1 MINKIKQKLKYYFRG
16 LLFILTIALIVL
28 MMPSDAKFRY
38 DIQKGK
44 PWLHETLIA
53 PFDFPVYKSEEVIEN
68 ERDSLK
74 LAQSPYFIYDSTS
87 ARESL
92 QGLKQ
97 RINSL
102 NETVDGVQVT
112 DHLLTTI
119 MPALNAIYEKG
130 VIEKNEEFIRNYQ
143 DVESVSV
150 VSQKVV
156 EKRKLEQIYTPKQAY
171 ELLLTKTDQLLDS
184 LQLVDVQ
191 EGIVDSLS
199 LYHFVQPNLYYDKST
214 TEKMMNLKLA
224 DLSITKGM
232 IQEGELIVSRG
243 EVVDHTTYEVLLSLK
258 REYETKVG
266 YSYKANMVLYGNIIF
281 VFAAISLL
289 FLFLY
294 HFRRDILSNSL
305 KITFILIL
313 VLLMVGISSVMMF
326 FDLGSMLYL
335 IPFALVPIIIR
346 TFYDAR
352 LALFIHIIIVL
363 LVGFFAPN
371 GFEFVFLNFTAGI
384 VAIFSQT
391 SLNRRG
397 KLFLSAALVV
407 FTYAF
412 VYFGIAITHET
423 DLRELN
429 YMYFLY
435 FLLNGFLLL
444 LSHPLIYLFEKV
456 FGFLSDITLLELSD
470 TNQPLLREL
479 AEKAPGTFQHSLQ
492 VANLAEES
500 IRQIGGNALLVRTG
514 ALYHDIGKMNN
525 PAYFIENQRAGFNPH
540 KGLDFDKSAEIIIR
554 HVTEGVEIAKKA
566 NLPEPLID
574 FIRTHHGTST
584 VQYFY
589 KNYIAQFPDRESEIY
604 KFTYP
609 GPRPSTKEM
618 AVVMMADSVE
628 AASRSL
634 TDYSEEKI
642 RNLVEGIITKQQTEG
657 QFDYVNLTFRD
668 VTVVKNLLID
678 KLINIYH
685 ARIKYPGQE

>member
-1 MINKIKQKLKYYFRG
+1 MINKIKEKLKYYFRG
-16 LLFILTIALIVL
+16 LLFVVTIALIAL
-28 MMPSDAKFRY
+28 IMPSDAKFRY

-53 PFDFPVYKSEEVIEN
+53 PFDFPVYKSEEVIER
-68 ERDSLK
+68 EQDSVK
-74 LAQSPYFIYDSTS
+74 AAHSPYFVFDSTAVKAS
-87 ARESL
+87 M
-92 QGLKQ
+92 QGLRE
-97 RINSL
+97 RISQL
-102 NETVDGVQVT
+102 SPGTRPEVVKEE
-112 DHLLTTI
+112 LSKTI
-119 MPALNAIYEKG
+119 LPKLQTIYKKG
-130 VIEKNEEFIRNYQ
+130 VIEKNEEFIRNYEKV
-143 DVESVSV
+143 DAIAIVN
-150 VSQKVV
+150 QKVAQ
-156 EKRKLEQIYTPKQAY
+156 KRSMEQVYTPKSAY
-171 ELLLTKTDQLLDS
+171 ESLLEKTDNILDS
-184 LQLVDVQ
+184 LQVAQLTD
-191 EGIVDSLS
+191 GIIDSLS
-199 LYHFVQPNLYYDKST
+199 LYHFVQPNLYFDAKT
-214 TEKMMNLKLA
+214 TEQMMNLKL
-224 DLSITKGM
+224 DELSLTKGM
-232 IQEGELIVSRG
+232 IQQGELIVSKG
-243 EVVDHTTYEVLLSLK
+243 QVVDHATYEVLASLK
-258 REYETKVG
+258 KEYETKVG
-266 YSYKANMVLYGNIIF
+266 YSYKANMVFYGNIIF
-281 VFAAISLL
+281 VFAAISVL

-313 VLLMVGISSVMMF
+313 VLLMVGASSVMMF
-326 FDLGSMLYL
+326 FELSNMLYL

-412 VYFGIAITHET
+412 VYFGLAITRET
-423 DLRELN
+423 DIRELN
-429 YMYFLY
+429 YMFFLY

-500 IRQIGGNALLVRTG
+500 IRQIGGNPLLVRTG

-554 HVTEGVEIAKKA
+554 HVTEGIEIAKKA
-566 NLPEPLID
+566 KLPEPLID

-584 VQYFY
+584 VQFFY
-589 KNYIAQFPDRESEIY
+589 KNYIAQFPERESEIY

-634 TDYSEEKI
+634 TDFSEEKI
-642 RNLVEGIITKQQTEG
+642 RNLVESIISKQQSEN
-657 QFDYVNLTFRD
+657 QFDYVDLTFRD

>member
-53 PFDFPVYKSEEVIEN
+53 PFDFPVYKSEEVIEH
-68 ERDSLK
+68 EQDSLTS
-74 LAQSPYFIYDSTS
+74 AQSPYFIYDSTS

-92 QGLKQ
+92 QGLKE

-112 DHLLTTI
+112 DHLVASI
-119 MPALNAIYEKG
+119 IPALNEIYEKG

-156 EKRKLEQIYTPKQAY
+156 EKRKLAQIYTPKQAY

-184 LQLVDVQ
+184 LQLVDAQ

-199 LYHFVQPNLYYDKST
+199 LYHFVQPNLYFDKST

-232 IQEGELIVSRG
+232 IQEGELIVSKG
-243 EVVDHTTYEVLLSLK
+243 EVVDHATFEVLSSLK

-266 YSYKANMVLYGNIIF
+266 YSYKANLVLYGNIIF

-346 TFYDAR
+346 T
-352 LALFIHIIIVL
+352 
-363 LVGFFAPN
+363 
-371 GFEFVFLNFTAGI
+371 
-384 VAIFSQT
+384 
-391 SLNRRG
+391 
-397 KLFLSAALVV
+397 
-407 FTYAF
+407 
-412 VYFGIAITHET
+412 
-423 DLRELN
+423 
-429 YMYFLY
+429 
-435 FLLNGFLLL
+435 
-444 LSHPLIYLFEKV
+444 
-456 FGFLSDITLLELSD
+456 
-470 TNQPLLREL
+470 
-479 AEKAPGTFQHSLQ
+479 
-492 VANLAEES
+492 
-500 IRQIGGNALLVRTG
+500 
-514 ALYHDIGKMNN
+514 
-525 PAYFIENQRAGFNPH
+525 
-540 KGLDFDKSAEIIIR
+540 
-554 HVTEGVEIAKKA
+554 
-566 NLPEPLID
+566 
-574 FIRTHHGTST
+574 
-584 VQYFY
+584 
-589 KNYIAQFPDRESEIY
+589 
-604 KFTYP
+604 
-609 GPRPSTKEM
+609 
-618 AVVMMADSVE
+618 
-628 AASRSL
+628 
-634 TDYSEEKI
+634 
-642 RNLVEGIITKQQTEG
+642 
-657 QFDYVNLTFRD
+657 
-668 VTVVKNLLID
+668 
-678 KLINIYH
+678 
-685 ARIKYPGQE
+685 

>member
-16 LLFILTIALIVL
+16 LLFVLTIALIVL

-68 ERDSLK
+68 ERDSVM
-74 LAQSPYFIYDSTS
+74 AGQAPYFVYDTTS
-87 ARESL
+87 AQESI
-92 QGLKQ
+92 QGIKQ
-97 RINSL
+97 RINDLGTNL
-102 NETVDGVQVT
+102 NDVQLSQ
-112 DHLLTTI
+112 HLAQTI
-119 MPALNAIYEKG
+119 LPALKRVYKNGI
-130 VIEKNEEFIRNYQ
+130 IEKNEKFIRTYQ
-143 DVESVSV
+143 DVQSISI
-150 VSQKVV
+150 VSQRVV
-156 EKRKLEQIYTPKQAY
+156 EKRELDRVYTPKQAY
-171 ELLLTKTDQLLDS
+171 ELLLKKTTNKLDS
-184 LQLVDVQ
+184 LQLTRTA

-199 LYHFVQPNLYYDKST
+199 LYHYVQPNLYFDDET
-214 TEKMMNLKLA
+214 TEKMMSLKLD
-224 DLSITKGM
+224 DLSITKGV
-232 IQEGELIVSRG
+232 IQQGELIVSKG
-243 EVVDHTTYEVLLSLK
+243 EVVDHATYEVLASLK
-258 REYETKVG
+258 KEYETKVG

-294 HFRRDILSNSL
+294 HFRKDILSNSL

-326 FDLGSMLYL
+326 FDIGNMLYL

-412 VYFGIAITHET
+412 VYFGLAITHET
-423 DLRELN
+423 DIRELN
-429 YMYFLY
+429 YMFFLY

-470 TNQPLLREL
+470 TNQPLLRAL

-566 NLPEPLID
+566 SLPEPLID

-584 VQYFY
+584 VQFFY
-589 KNYIAQFPDRESEIY
+589 KNYIAQFPERESEIY

-642 RNLVEGIITKQQTEG
+642 RNLVESIITKQQTEG

-685 ARIKYPGQE
+685 ARIKYPGQD

>member
-16 LLFILTIALIVL
+16 LLFVLTIALIVL

-53 PFDFPVYKSEEVIEN
+53 PFDFPVYKSEEVIER
-68 ERDSLK
+68 EQDSVK
-74 LAQSPYFIYDSTS
+74 AAHSPYFVYDST
-87 ARESL
+87 AVKESIR
-92 QGLKQ
+92 GLRQ
-97 RINSL
+97 RISRL
-102 NETVDGVQVT
+102 SPGRQSEHVKNE
-112 DHLLTTI
+112 LANTI
-119 MPALNAIYEKG
+119 LPKLQSIYKKG
-130 VIEKNEEFIRNYQ
+130 VIEKNEEFIRNYGG
-143 DVESVSV
+143 VESIAI
-150 VSQKVV
+150 VSQKVA
-156 EKRKLEQIYTPKQAY
+156 EKRSLEQVYTPKAAY
-171 ELLLTKTDQLLDS
+171 ELLLEKADKLLDS
-184 LQLVDVQ
+184 LQVAQLSD
-191 EGIVDSLS
+191 GIIDSLS
-199 LYHFVQPNLYYDKST
+199 LYHFVQPNLYFDAKT
-214 TEKMMNLKLA
+214 TEQMMNLKL
-224 DLSITKGM
+224 DELSITKGM
-232 IQEGELIVSRG
+232 IQQGELIVSKG
-243 EVVDHTTYEVLLSLK
+243 EVVDHAAYEVLASLK
-258 REYETKVG
+258 KEYETKVG

-281 VFAAISLL
+281 VFAAISVL

-313 VLLMVGISSVMMF
+313 VLLMVGVSSVMMF
-326 FDLGSMLYL
+326 FEVGNMLYL

-412 VYFGIAITHET
+412 VYFGLAITHES
-423 DLRELN
+423 DLQELN
-429 YMYFLY
+429 YMFFLY

-470 TNQPLLREL
+470 TNQPLLRAL

-500 IRQIGGNALLVRTG
+500 IRQVGGNALLVRTG

-554 HVTEGVEIAKKA
+554 HVTEGIEIAKKA
-566 NLPEPLID
+566 KLPEPLID

-584 VQYFY
+584 VQFFY
-589 KNYIAQFPDRESEIY
+589 KNYIAQFPERESEIY

-642 RNLVEGIITKQQTEG
+642 RALVENIISKQQTEG
-657 QFDYVNLTFRD
+657 QFDYVDLTFRD

>member
-16 LLFILTIALIVL
+16 LLFVLTIALIVL

-68 ERDSLK
+68 ERDSVM
-74 LAQSPYFIYDSTS
+74 AGQAPYFVYDTTS
-87 ARESL
+87 AQESI
-92 QGLKQ
+92 QGIKQ
-97 RINSL
+97 RINDLGTNL
-102 NETVDGVQVT
+102 NDVQLSQ
-112 DHLLTTI
+112 HLAQTI
-119 MPALNAIYEKG
+119 LPALKRVYKNGI
-130 VIEKNEEFIRNYQ
+130 IEKNEKFIRTYQ
-143 DVESVSV
+143 DVQSISI

-156 EKRKLEQIYTPKQAY
+156 EKRELDRVYTPKQAY
-171 ELLLTKTDQLLDS
+171 ELLLKKTTNKLDS
-184 LQLVDVQ
+184 LQLTRTA

-199 LYHFVQPNLYYDKST
+199 LYHYVQPNLYFDDET
-214 TEKMMNLKLA
+214 TEKMMSLKLD
-224 DLSITKGM
+224 DLSITKGV
-232 IQEGELIVSRG
+232 IQQGELIVSKG
-243 EVVDHTTYEVLLSLK
+243 EVVDHATYEVLASLK
-258 REYETKVG
+258 KEYETKVG

-294 HFRRDILSNSL
+294 HFRKDILSNSL

-326 FDLGSMLYL
+326 FDIGNMLYL

-412 VYFGIAITHET
+412 VYFGLAITHET
-423 DLRELN
+423 DIRELN
-429 YMYFLY
+429 YMFFLY

-470 TNQPLLREL
+470 TNQPLLRAL

-566 NLPEPLID
+566 SLPEPLID

-584 VQYFY
+584 VQFFY
-589 KNYIAQFPDRESEIY
+589 KNYIAQFPERESEIY

-642 RNLVEGIITKQQTEG
+642 RNLVESIITKQQTEG

-685 ARIKYPGQE
+685 ARIKYPGQD